1 MIFWLQLKSPILK
14 QITTSPVMGYVIYRS
29 FLGGGGSTYPI
40 EITLLHYLRSKT
52 FMIFW
57 QKVIAWFVLWQL
69 FWMQRVQR
77 NMQQGKQNLET
88 PLPKGKS
95 WNVKLFYKILKM
107 VHLLNFLGGG
117 NYAMA
122 YEMWWCDKED
132 SPENKSWVSQNHF
145 DTFLNF
151 PKLVWLLVRIEITDQ
166 LMGWELDSW
175 LTLSYWNNNKKNLII
190 KAQGESDFREF

>member
-14 QITTSPVMGYVIYRS
+14 QITNSPVMGYVIYRS
-29 FLGGGGSTYPI
+29 FLGRGGSMYPI

-107 VHLLNFLGGG
+107 VHLLNFLGEENTPWLMRCGG
-117 NYAMA
+117 VTRKIPQKTSLEFLKIILTRFWIFQNWFDF
-122 YEMWWCDKED
+122 WWK
-132 SPENKSWVSQNHF
+132 
-145 DTFLNF
+145 
-151 PKLVWLLVRIEITDQ
+151 
-166 LMGWELDSW
+166 
-175 LTLSYWNNNKKNLII
+175 
-190 KAQGESDFREF
+190 